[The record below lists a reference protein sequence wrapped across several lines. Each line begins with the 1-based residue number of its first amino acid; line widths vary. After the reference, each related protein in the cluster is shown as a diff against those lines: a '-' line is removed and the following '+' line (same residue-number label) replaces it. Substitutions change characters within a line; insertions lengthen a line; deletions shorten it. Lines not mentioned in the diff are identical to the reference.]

1 MRLQPQSMPRLK
13 TMENSLVVRT
23 FRSSLQNSLVLKI
36 FRGSLFL
43 FIALLASYA
52 PKLLG
57 LPQTTQDKANI
68 ATMLALFTQGVIWT
82 NIIVSHYIQRFVT
95 LNATNGASITTF
107 KAIGVV
113 TRLAVWLILG
123 VLALSRMGIEIKPL
137 LTGLGI
143 GGLAVALAVQNIL
156 GDLFA
161 AIAIVVD
168 KPFVVGDSISV
179 ENYRGKVENIG
190 LKTTRV
196 RSESGEQ
203 IIFANGELLK
213 SKIRNYS
220 R

>member
-1 MRLQPQSMPRLK
+1 MKNTLAI
-13 TMENSLVVRT
+13 
-23 FRSSLQNSLVLKI
+23 KI
-36 FRGSLFL
+36 LRGSLFL
-43 FIALLASYA
+43 IIALIASYV
-52 PKLLG
+52 PRLLG
-57 LPQTTQDKANI
+57 LPASTQDKANI
-68 ATMLALFTQGVIWT
+68 ATMLALFMQGVIWT
-82 NIIVSHYIQRFVT
+82 NIIIGHYVQRYVHVH
-95 LNATNGASITTF
+95 ATDGSSITTF
-107 KAIGVV
+107 KALGAVARV
-113 TRLAVWLILG
+113 TIWIILG
-123 VLALSRMGIEIKPL
+123 LAALTSLNVQIRPI

-179 ENYRGKVENIG
+179 ENYRGKVEHIG

-196 RSESGEQ
+196 RSDSGEQ
-203 IIFANGELLK
+203 IIVANGERLK

>member
-1 MRLQPQSMPRLK
+1 MK
-13 TMENSLVVRT
+13 NSLAVK
-23 FRSSLQNSLVLKI
+23 LL
-36 FRGSLFL
+36 RGSLFL
-43 FIALLASYA
+43 V
-52 PKLLG
+52 LG
-57 LPQTTQDKANI
+57 LIASFVPRLLKLPPSADDPANV
-68 ATMLALFTQGVIWT
+68 ATILALFMQGVVWT
-82 NIIVSHYIQRFVT
+82 NIIIGHYLHRHVQ
-95 LNATNGASITTF
+95 LHATDGSSITTF
-107 KAIGVV
+107 KALGVV
-113 TRLAVWLILG
+113 VRLTIWIALG
-123 VLALSRMGIEIKPL
+123 LTALSALNIQIRPL

-179 ENYRGKVENIG
+179 DNYRGKVEHIG

-203 IIFANGELLK
+203 IIFSNGELLK

>member
-1 MRLQPQSMPRLK
+1 M
-13 TMENSLVVRT
+13 
-23 FRSSLQNSLVLKI
+23 QNSLAVKLL
-36 FRGSLFL
+36 RGSLFL
-43 FIALLASYA
+43 VIALVASYV
-52 PKLLG
+52 PRLLG
-57 LPQTTQDKANI
+57 LPPNEPDWANI
-68 ATMLALFTQGVIWT
+68 ATTLALFMQGVIWA
-82 NIIVSHYIQRFVT
+82 NIIIGYYIQRYVEIH
-95 LNATNGASITTF
+95 ATDGSSITTF
-107 KAIGVV
+107 KALGAVA
-113 TRLAVWLILG
+113 RLTIWIILAI
-123 VLALSRMGIEIKPL
+123 VALSSNNVQIRPL

-143 GGLAVALAVQNIL
+143 GGLAIALAVQNIL

-196 RSESGEQ
+196 RSDSGEQ

>member
-1 MRLQPQSMPRLK
+1 VVSPYQPMKNTLAIKILRGSYFLVLALIASYVPRL
-13 TMENSLVVRT
+13 LR
-23 FRSSLQNSLVLKI
+23 
-36 FRGSLFL
+36 
-43 FIALLASYA
+43 
-52 PKLLG
+52 
-57 LPQTTQDKANI
+57 LPDTTQDTADI
-68 ATMLALFTQGVIWT
+68 AAMLALLMQGIIWT
-82 NIIVSHYIQRFVT
+82 NIIVSYYVQRYVT
-95 LNATNGASITTF
+95 LHTRDGSSITTF

-113 TRLAVWLILG
+113 TRLTVWIILG
-123 VLALSRMGIEIKPL
+123 VIALSQMGIEIKPL

-179 ENYRGKVENIG
+179 ENYRGKVEHIG

-196 RSESGEQ
+196 RSDSGEQ

>member
-1 MRLQPQSMPRLK
+1 MKNTLAI
-13 TMENSLVVRT
+13 
-23 FRSSLQNSLVLKI
+23 KI

-43 FIALLASYA
+43 FIALIARYT

-57 LPQTTQDKANI
+57 LSQDTQDNANV
-68 ATMLALFTQGVIWT
+68 ATILALFTQGVIWT
-82 NIIVSHYIQRFVT
+82 NIIVNYYSQRFVT
-95 LNATNGASITTF
+95 LHAADGRSITSF
-107 KAIGVV
+107 KALGVV
-113 TRLAVWLILG
+113 ARLAVWLVLGLVALSQLG
-123 VLALSRMGIEIKPL
+123 VEIKPL

-161 AIAIVVD
+161 AIAIVTD

-179 ENYRGKVENIG
+179 ENYRGKVESIG

-196 RSESGEQ
+196 RSDTGEQ

>member
-1 MRLQPQSMPRLK
+1 M
-13 TMENSLVVRT
+13 TMKNVLAIKILRGSFFLLLALIASLVPR
-23 FRSSLQNSLVLKI
+23 
-36 FRGSLFL
+36 
-43 FIALLASYA
+43 
-52 PKLLG
+52 LLG
-57 LPQTTQDKANI
+57 LPYDSQGATAADKATI
-68 ATMLALFTQGVIWT
+68 LALFMQGVIWA
-82 NIIVSHYIQRFVT
+82 NIIIGYYLQRQIRLYAVD
-95 LNATNGASITTF
+95 GSSITTF
-107 KAIGVV
+107 KAVAGVV
-113 TRLAVWLILG
+113 RLTVWIVLG
-123 VLALSRMGIEIKPL
+123 LVALSESGVEIKPL

-168 KPFVVGDSISV
+168 KPFVVGDAISV
-179 ENYRGKVENIG
+179 ENYRGKVEHIG

>member
-1 MRLQPQSMPRLK
+1 MQSALAI
-13 TMENSLVVRT
+13 
-23 FRSSLQNSLVLKI
+23 KI
-36 FRGSLFL
+36 LRGSFFLFL
-43 FIALLASYA
+43 ALISSYV

-57 LPQTTQDKANI
+57 LPTYTQRPANI
-68 ATMLALFTQGVIWT
+68 ATILALFMQGVIWA
-82 NIIVSHYIQRFVT
+82 NIIISYYQQRQIRLHAVD
-95 LNATNGASITTF
+95 GSSITTF
-107 KAIGVV
+107 RALGVV
-113 TRLAVWLILG
+113 ARLTVWIVLG
-123 VLALSRMGIEIKPL
+123 LAALSAAGIQIRPL

-168 KPFVVGDSISV
+168 KPFVVGDAISV
-179 ENYRGKVENIG
+179 ENYRGKVEHIG

-203 IIFANGELLK
+203 IIFSNGELLK

>member
-1 MRLQPQSMPRLK
+1 MK
-13 TMENSLVVRT
+13 NSLAV
-23 FRSSLQNSLVLKI
+23 KI
-36 FRGSLFL
+36 LRGSLFL
-43 FIALLASYA
+43 IIGLVSSFL
-52 PKLLG
+52 PQLLG
-57 LPQTTQDKANI
+57 LPESTQRSADI
-68 ATMLALFTQGVIWT
+68 ATILALFMQGVVWT
-82 NIIVSHYIQRFVT
+82 NIIITHYIQRYVQVH
-95 LNATNGASITTF
+95 ATDGSSITTF
-107 KAIGVV
+107 KALGAVA
-113 TRLAVWLILG
+113 RLTIWIILG
-123 VLALSRMGIEIKPL
+123 LAALWALHIQIRPL

-179 ENYRGKVENIG
+179 ENYRGKVEHIG

-203 IIFANGELLK
+203 IIFSNGELLK

>member
-1 MRLQPQSMPRLK
+1 M
-13 TMENSLVVRT
+13 
-23 FRSSLQNSLVLKI
+23 QNTLAVKI
-36 FRGSLFL
+36 LRGSLFL
-43 FIALLASYA
+43 LLALIASFV

-57 LPQTTQDKANI
+57 LAPSSQRLADV
-68 ATMLALFTQGVIWT
+68 ATILALFMQGVIWA
-82 NIIVSHYIQRFVT
+82 NIIINYYLHRQIKLHAVDGSSV
-95 LNATNGASITTF
+95 TTF
-107 KAIGVV
+107 RALGVV
-113 TRLAVWLILG
+113 ARLTIWIALG
-123 VLALSRMGIEIKPL
+123 LAALSAMHIQIRPL

-168 KPFVVGDSISV
+168 KPFVVGDAISV
-179 ENYRGKVENIG
+179 ENYRGKVEHIG

-196 RSESGEQ
+196 RSESGEM
-203 IIFANGELLK
+203 IIFSNGELLK